1 MSKEQISQ
9 SFDNEFNLAFGQQ
22 LPDIALETRILD
34 QENISAQLPPLAFVA
49 KAEFSR
55 NGQDLVMKVAD
66 ESGEK
71 SIVIKN
77 YFAGATP
84 QILKT
89 IDGAV
94 ISPQMVNAF
103 IKNNGDEQFYA
114 QGIFDKLLA
123 RGGKTNMDEA
133 VAIIENIEGN
143 ALVIRNGKAIAL
155 QKNDALLKGDV
166 ISTAEGGKLEII
178 FADGTNFQIGG
189 EARMSLDDFSFDAT
203 TSKGLQILSILHGAF
218 SYASGLVA
226 KDDPSNVTLRT
237 PIGEIGI
244 RGTKVVGEI
253 NSEDATASITI
264 LEGRVIY
271 QNNQGQQFE
280 LNQGFDTLRISNGGD
295 KVRETSISPERAAKD
310 YDVFNSIEELN
321 QFLLQTEQS
330 AAEQES
336 SDDTIGETAASRG
349 SINEATQLPDISYS
363 DALTIENAREQALA
377 QLDNTDN
384 IGLVEAATETLLVLN
399 DRGEKLFGEK
409 ASEIDII
416 NVGGSD
422 SREQNPYADGAV
434 DGRNNLFA
442 IDLGSL
448 DGKIQILLAED
459 NLGWLIDSSG
469 KPITVTFHKINLEYS
484 GSGRLFITEGGTDIN
499 FDESDIVVS
508 SNYKSVSGEGG
519 SGSDNDL
526 LVVISAGADQT
537 YRIIASEYFD
547 GQTAKT
553 NDINSN
559 FGFTITA
566 VGDVPISGVAD
577 SSI

>member
-22 LPDIALETRILD
+22 LPDIGLETRILD

-55 NGQDLVMKVAD
+55 NGQDLIMKVAD
-66 ESGEK
+66 EGGEK

-77 YFAGATP
+77 YFAGAIP
-84 QILKT
+84 QVLKT

-103 IKNNGDEQFYA
+103 IKNNGDEQFFA

-166 ISTAEGGKLEII
+166 ISTPEGGKLEII

-253 NSEDATASITI
+253 NSDNAAASITI
-264 LEGRVIY
+264 LEGRIIY

-295 KVRETSISPERAAKD
+295 KVRETSISPERAARE
-310 YDVFNSIEELN
+310 YDVFNSIDELN

-330 AAEQES
+330 AAEDEN
-336 SDDTIGETAASRG
+336 IGETADSRD
-349 SINEATQLPDISYS
+349 SLNEATQLPDISYS
-363 DALTIENAREQALA
+363 DAITIENAREQALA

-384 IGLVEAATETLLVLN
+384 IELVEATTAALLVQQ
-399 DRGEKLFGEK
+399 DKGEKLFGGKEN
-409 ASEIDII
+409 APQIDII

-422 SREQNPYADGAV
+422 SREQNPYAGGAV
-434 DGRNNLFA
+434 DGRNNLFV
-442 IDLGSL
+442 IDLGNL
-448 DGKIQILLAED
+448 NGKIQILLSED
-459 NLGWLIDSSG
+459 NLGWLIDSGG

-484 GSGRLFITEGGTDIN
+484 GSGTLFITEGGTDIN
-499 FDESDIVVS
+499 FDASDVVVS
-508 SNYKSVSGEGG
+508 SNFQSVSGEGG
-519 SGSDNDL
+519 GGSDNDL

-537 YRIIASEYFD
+537 YRIIANEYFD
-547 GQTAKT
+547 GITAKT
-553 NDINSN
+553 NGISTD

-566 VGDVPISGVAD
+566 VGDVPISSVAD